1 MACYAINGWHS
12 IERDYYGNTSL
23 SSCRITVKNN
33 SRHRPHMSQQ
43 GENSYSEPERRAQE
57 RLQSIDTL
65 KAPIIQ
71 MGRDMGYEVIENHDL
86 GAGPVHITWVFKPG
100 SESLPDMRLG
110 FICLTEFSNS
120 SINEGVARAMLN
132 LIDKL
137 VFVVPTET
145 MTKEIKDAIESMPD
159 SSILQ
164 LRKYVTVLTPSTLV
178 SKQGIR
184 GARER
189 ESSETGGEVI

>member
-1 MACYAINGWHS
+1 
-12 IERDYYGNTSL
+12 
-23 SSCRITVKNN
+23 
-33 SRHRPHMSQQ
+33 MSQQ
-43 GENSYSEPERRAQE
+43 EQNSEAERHAQE
-57 RLQSIDTL
+57 KLQIIDTL

-86 GAGPVHITWVFKPG
+86 GAGPVHIVWLFKPG

-110 FICLTEFSNS
+110 FICLTEGFSNS
-120 SINEGVARAMLN
+120 SINEGIARAMLN
-132 LIDKL
+132 LVDKL

-145 MTKEIKDAIESMPD
+145 MTKQVKDAIESMPD
-159 SSILQ
+159 RSILQ

-178 SKQGIR
+178 SKQGIK

-189 ESSETGGEVI
+189 RSAQTGEVV

>member
-1 MACYAINGWHS
+1 MN
-12 IERDYYGNTSL
+12 
-23 SSCRITVKNN
+23 
-33 SRHRPHMSQQ
+33 QQ
-43 GENSYSEPERRAQE
+43 GENAYSDSEQRSQERRQLLE
-57 RLQSIDTL
+57 TL
-65 KAPIIQ
+65 KTPVIQ
-71 MGRDMGYEVIENHDL
+71 LGRDMGYEVIENHDL
-86 GAGPVHITWVFKPG
+86 GAGPVHVVWSFKPG

-120 SINEGVARAMLN
+120 SINEGIARAMLN

-145 MTKEIKDAIESMPD
+145 MTKQVKDAIESMPD
-159 SSILQ
+159 RSILQ

-178 SKQGIR
+178 SKQGIK

-189 ESSETGGEVI
+189 SSSQTGGEVI

>member
-1 MACYAINGWHS
+1 
-12 IERDYYGNTSL
+12 
-23 SSCRITVKNN
+23 
-33 SRHRPHMSQQ
+33 MSQQ
-43 GENSYSEPERRAQE
+43 TCSCSSSSSSSSSSSAHPEEHSHE
-57 RLQSIDTL
+57 RLQMIDTL

-71 MGRDMGYEVIENHDL
+71 MGRSLGYEVIENHDL

-120 SINEGVARAMLN
+120 SINEGIARAMLN

-137 VFVVPTET
+137 VFVVPSEA
-145 MTKEIKDAIESMPD
+145 MTGKIKNAIESMPD
-159 SSILQ
+159 KSILQ
-164 LRKYVTVLTPSTLV
+164 LRKYVTVVTPSTLA
-178 SKQGIR
+178 SKSGIK

-189 ESSETGGEVI
+189 ESAQTGEVV

>member
-1 MACYAINGWHS
+1 M
-12 IERDYYGNTSL
+12 DYGNA
-23 SSCRITVKNN
+23 SSAACRVTIKKDSVFITLN
-33 SRHRPHMSQQ
+33 MSQQ
-43 GENSYSEPERRAQE
+43 EENSYSEPEQRAQE
-57 RLQSIDTL
+57 KLQLIDTL

-71 MGRDMGYEVIENHDL
+71 MGRDLGCEVIENHDL

-120 SINEGVARAMLN
+120 SINEGIARAMLN
-132 LIDKL
+132 LVDKL

-145 MTKEIKDAIESMPD
+145 MTKEVKDAIESMPD
-159 SSILQ
+159 TSILQ

-178 SKQGIR
+178 SKQGIK

-189 ESSETGGEVI
+189 ESAETGGEVI

>member
-1 MACYAINGWHS
+1 
-12 IERDYYGNTSL
+12 
-23 SSCRITVKNN
+23 
-33 SRHRPHMSQQ
+33 MSQQ
-43 GENSYSEPERRAQE
+43 NSTSAYSEERSRE
-57 RLQSIDTL
+57 RLQMIDTL

-71 MGRDMGYEVIENHDL
+71 MGRDLGYEVIENHDL

-120 SINEGVARAMLN
+120 SINEGIARAMLN

-137 VFVVPTET
+137 VFVVPTEA
-145 MTKEIKDAIESMPD
+145 MTGKVKDAIESMPD
-159 SSILQ
+159 KSILQ
-164 LRKYVTVLTPSTLV
+164 LRKYVTVLTPSTLA
-178 SKQGIR
+178 SKSGIK

-189 ESSETGGEVI
+189 ESAQTGEVI

>member
-1 MACYAINGWHS
+1 
-12 IERDYYGNTSL
+12 
-23 SSCRITVKNN
+23 
-33 SRHRPHMSQQ
+33 MSQQ
-43 GENSYSEPERRAQE
+43 NSTSAYSEERSRE
-57 RLQSIDTL
+57 RLQMIDTL

-71 MGRDMGYEVIENHDL
+71 MGRDLGYEVIENHDL

-120 SINEGVARAMLN
+120 SINEGIARAMLN
-132 LIDKL
+132 LVDKL

-145 MTKEIKDAIESMPD
+145 MTKEVKDAIESMPD
-159 SSILQ
+159 TSILQ
-164 LRKYVTVLTPSTLV
+164 LRKYVSVLTPSTLV
-178 SKQGIR
+178 SKQGLK

-189 ESSETGGEVI
+189 NNSAQTGGEVV